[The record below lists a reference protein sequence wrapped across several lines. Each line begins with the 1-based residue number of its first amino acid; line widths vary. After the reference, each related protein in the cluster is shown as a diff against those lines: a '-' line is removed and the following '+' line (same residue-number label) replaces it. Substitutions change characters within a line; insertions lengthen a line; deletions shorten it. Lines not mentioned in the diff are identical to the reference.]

1 MPKSIERIV
10 DGQIQLRP
18 IIRWAGGKRQL
29 LPEIHSLLPK
39 GFDYYVEPFLGG
51 AAVALSLP
59 LKGKPVMASDLNKE
73 LINFYQIVQKDRHS
87 LFLELDKLSWHTTKG
102 DYLKVRDQDI
112 RGLNAVQRAA
122 RFFYLN
128 KLCYN
133 GVYRE
138 NSKGKFNVPYGGKER
153 KPEDIVSVGNITALS
168 IAIKDWK
175 ITAEHFVVTINKAKA
190 LTGST
195 FMYVDPPYLPKSDTA
210 CFTNYTKFGFTAEDW
225 EILAI
230 KLRQMP
236 KNVKWMVSSSDNE
249 YIVELFKGFN
259 LHTVFARRNV
269 NRDGDGRGAVKELL
283 ITNY

>member
-1 MPKSIERIV
+1 MPQSIERIV

-59 LKGKPVMASDLNKE
+59 LKGKPVIANDLNKD
-73 LINFYQIVQKDRHS
+73 LINFYQIVQKDRTN
-87 LFLELDKLSWHTTKG
+87 LILELDKLSWHTTKG

-138 NSKGKFNVPYGGKER
+138 NSKGKFNVPYQ
-153 KPEDIVSVGNITALS
+153 L
-168 IAIKDWK
+168 
-175 ITAEHFVVTINKAKA
+175 
-190 LTGST
+190 LT
-195 FMYVDPPYLPKSDTA
+195 
-210 CFTNYTKFGFTAEDW
+210 
-225 EILAI
+225 
-230 KLRQMP
+230 R
-236 KNVKWMVSSSDNE
+236 
-249 YIVELFKGFN
+249 
-259 LHTVFARRNV
+259 
-269 NRDGDGRGAVKELL
+269 
-283 ITNY
+283 